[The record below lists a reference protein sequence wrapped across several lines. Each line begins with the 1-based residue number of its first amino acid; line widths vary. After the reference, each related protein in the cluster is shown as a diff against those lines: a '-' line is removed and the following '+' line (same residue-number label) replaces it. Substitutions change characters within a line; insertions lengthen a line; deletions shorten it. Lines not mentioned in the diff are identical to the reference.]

1 MDKIKFFFSKDL
13 LVVFFFVAILT
24 IIIVPLPKGVLDF
37 FLIVSLSLSL
47 LILLIS
53 LYIQKPSDLTTFPTI
68 ILILAL
74 FRLSLNIATTRSIL
88 SEGQNGPEAVSSI
101 ISAFGNF
108 VVGGNMVIG
117 VIVFIILVIINFMV
131 VTKGATRVAEVT
143 ARFTLD
149 SMPGKQMAID
159 ADLNAGFIDDK
170 EAQKRRASLLSEANF
185 YGAMDGS
192 SKFVKGDAV
201 AGIII
206 TIVNLVGGLLIG
218 LFQHDMTVVQS
229 GQIYT
234 ILTIGDGLVS
244 QLPALI
250 LSTAT
255 GIIITRSNMDDE
267 KFANQ
272 SINQLIKDSKTLMLL
287 GAILFLFAFTPG
299 FPSGILIVMS
309 ALFLLS
315 GYVIKMVEEG
325 KSNAVT
331 KFFESKPDAK
341 NKSSLGGLEN
351 NMGDSSEGSIQERQK
366 LNEDDTA
373 SLENIM
379 RLEILELK
387 LGVRL
392 LKLVQGNSELLDK
405 IKGIRKTVAGELG
418 FIIPQIRISDD
429 SNLGTNEYEFYLKRI
444 PIAKGR
450 VEIEKLLA
458 MGGMTNE
465 KIQGKKIKEPVFNL
479 DATWIKPEQKEE
491 AIMKGFT
498 VVDAPTIISTHISE
512 IIKKH
517 AEDIIT
523 RQDIVSITDKLK
535 ENFPIVIE
543 ESMKLTSYGTILK
556 VCKDLLHERIPI
568 IDMLTIIETIADVA
582 EYTKV
587 PEILLEHV
595 RAKLFRLITQ
605 KFKDT
610 DGILHII
617 TIKPELEQTFI
628 GKIQEQQGTSQLM
641 LSIAEI
647 NNLIVNTKKL
657 LDEIE
662 VKGFSK
668 VAIVVDPTLRKR
680 LSEIYEKFGL
690 SIAVLSH
697 AELDS
702 KANFSIEGT
711 LEF

>member
-1 MDKIKFFFSKDL
+1 MNIRKIFSKDL
-13 LVVFFFVAILT
+13 LVVALFVAILM
-24 IIIVPLPKGVLDF
+24 IIIVPLPKGILDF
-37 FLIVSLSLSL
+37 FLIVSLSFSL

-88 SEGQNGPEAVSSI
+88 SEGHNGPEAVSSI
-101 ISAFGNF
+101 IAAFGEF

-117 VIVFIILVIINFMV
+117 VIVFIILVLINFMV

-170 EAQKRRASLLSEANF
+170 EAQVRRRTLISEANF

-206 TIVNLVGGLLIG
+206 TVVNLVGGLLIG
-218 LFQHDMTVVQS
+218 LFQHDMSVSQS
-229 GQIYT
+229 GEIYT
-234 ILTIGDGLVS
+234 ILTIGDGLVA
-244 QLPALI
+244 QIPALV

-255 GIIITRSNMDDE
+255 AIIITRSNMDED

-272 SINQLIKDSKTLMLL
+272 SVAQLVKDSRSLVLVGL
-287 GAILFLFAFTPG
+287 GLVLFAFVPG
-299 FPSGILIVMS
+299 FPTGILMVMGIMLMS
-309 ALFLLS
+309 I
-315 GYVIKMVEEG
+315 GYVINMIENEQDN
-325 KSNAVT
+325 SIT
-331 KFFESKPDAK
+331 RFFKPEAIKPKIDDNIDVLKDRKKKATVANEAQTIETIMK
-341 NKSSLGGLEN
+341 LEV
-351 NMGDSSEGSIQERQK
+351 
-366 LNEDDTA
+366 
-373 SLENIM
+373 
-379 RLEILELK
+379 LELK
-387 LGVRL
+387 LGIRL
-392 LKLVQGNSELLDK
+392 LQLVQGNSELLDK
-405 IKGIRKTVAGELG
+405 IKAIRKTIASELG
-418 FIIPQIRISDD
+418 FVIPQIRISDD
-429 SNLGTNEYEFYLKRI
+429 ANLSPNEYQLYLKRI
-444 PIAKGR
+444 PIVKGR
-450 VEIEKLLA
+450 VEIEKFLA
-458 MGGMTNE
+458 MGGLGNE
-465 KIQGKKIKEPVFNL
+465 KLVGLKVKEPVFNL
-479 DATWIKPEQKEE
+479 EATWISPELKEE
-491 AIMKGFT
+491 ALMKGFT

-523 RQDIVSITDKLK
+523 RQDIVDIVERLK
-535 ENFPIVIE
+535 KDFPIVIDE
-543 ESMKLTSYGTILK
+543 AMKVTSYGSLLK
-556 VCKDLLHERIPI
+556 VCKDLLHEKIPI
-568 IDMLTIIETIADVA
+568 IDMLTIIEAIADIA
-582 EYTKV
+582 EFTKAPDV
-587 PEILLEHV
+587 LLEHV
-595 RAKLFRLITQ
+595 RAKLYRLITQ

-610 DGILHII
+610 DGVLHII
-617 TIKPELEQTFI
+617 TIKPDIEQQFI
-628 GKIQEQQGTSQLM
+628 GKLQEHHGVSQLM

-647 NNLIVNTKKL
+647 NNLVTKTKKL

-668 VAIVVDPTLRKR
+668 IAMVVDPVLRKR
-680 LSEIYEKFGL
+680 ISEIYEKFGL
-690 SIAVLSH
+690 QVAVLSH

-702 KANFSIEGT
+702 KANFAIEGT